1 MQFQVR
7 AGSGRTGGIVGYP
20 SDRLQEEVAYLSY
33 HFHWPL
39 EEILALEHQDRQ
51 RWVDEIGKINR
62 QLSG

>member
-1 MQFQVR
+1 MRPRVR
-7 AGSGRTGGIVGYP
+7 GGDPGRGGIAGYP
-20 SDRLQEEVAYLSY
+20 LERLYEEVAYIAY